1 MNLKS
6 LSSGPVVSAALAA
19 AIACALVFS
28 LRATYAPTV
37 QAADKSAAP
46 APATWDRQA
55 AARYLDSR
63 QVWWQ
68 AWDRTQKDHGTY
80 CISCHTQAMYA
91 LARPTL
97 RQDLA
102 EAPATGAERAM
113 IDSVEKR
120 VHLWSQFPTS
130 QVLPFYDDEKY
141 GKGKEIE
148 SRNAESVLNA
158 VILSSYDQRQGH
170 LSPTTLLAFDNAW
183 ALQSPTGP
191 DAGAWVWQN
200 FNYTP
205 WESPES
211 QYHWAALLAVTVAQS
226 PDHYRD
232 DPAIASHLAL
242 LLSYL
247 SSHYA
252 AQPLLNKVV
261 ALWASNSYPSLLT
274 AGQRRDLIADL
285 LRLQHPDGGWSASDL
300 GDWERRDKTPLE
312 YRPDGYATGL
322 ITLVLEESA
331 ASQSPAPQTDASI
344 ARGRAWLIANQDKS
358 TGAWTAWSLNKN
370 RDLDN
375 PIGKF
380 MSDAATSYAVL
391 ALENN
396 PRPR

>member
-1 MNLKS
+1 MNLKPHTNG
-6 LSSGPVVSAALAA
+6 LAALTATVA
-19 AIACALVFS
+19 LALVFG
-28 LRATYAPTV
+28 LHATRPATV
-37 QAADKSAAP
+37 HAADKP
-46 APATWDRQA
+46 APPATATPPNWDRQA

-170 LSPTTLLAFDNAW
+170 LSPTTRLAFDNAW
-183 ALQSPTGP
+183 ALQSTAGP

-211 QYHWAALLAVTVAQS
+211 QYHWAALLAITVAHT

-232 DPAIASHLAL
+232 DPAIASHLTL
-242 LLSYL
+242 LTSYL

-252 AQPLLNKVV
+252 TQPLLNKVV
-261 ALWASNSYPSLLT
+261 ALWAAGSYPSLLT
-274 AGQRRDLIADL
+274 TDQRRDLIADL
-285 LRLQHPDGGWSASDL
+285 LRLQKPDGGWSASDL

-322 ITLVLEESA
+322 ITLVLEES
-331 ASQSPAPQTDASI
+331 PAPQTDASI
-344 ARGRAWLIANQDKS
+344 ARGRAWLIANQDKT
-358 TGAWTAWSLNKN
+358 TGAWTAWSLNKD
-370 RDLDN
+370 RDLDS

-380 MSDAATSYAVL
+380 MSDAATSYAIL
-391 ALENN
+391 ALESN

>member
-6 LSSGPVVSAALAA
+6 LPSGSLMRAALAA
-19 AIACALVFS
+19 AFACALIFNH
-28 LRATYAPTV
+28 RAVDSPTV
-37 QAADKSAAP
+37 HAADKPAPP
-46 APATWDRQA
+46 APATWDHQA

-91 LARPTL
+91 LARPAL

-120 VHLWSQFPTS
+120 VHIWSQV
-130 QVLPFYDDEKY
+130 QPFYDDEKY

-158 VILSSYDQRQGH
+158 VILSSYDQRLGH
-170 LSPTTLLAFDNAW
+170 LSPTTRLAFDNAW
-183 ALQSPTGP
+183 ALQSATGP

-211 QYHWAALLAVTVAQS
+211 QYHWAALFAVTVANT
-226 PDHYRD
+226 PDHYRA
-232 DPAIASHLAL
+232 DPAITAHLAL
-242 LLSYL
+242 LTSYL

-252 AQPLLNKVV
+252 AQPLLNKIV
-261 ALWASNSYPSLLT
+261 ALWAANSYPSLLT
-274 AGQRRDLIADL
+274 ADQRRNLVADL
-285 LRLQHPDGGWSASDL
+285 LRLQRTDGGWSASDL
-300 GDWERRDKTPLE
+300 GAWERRDNTPLE
-312 YRPDGYATGL
+312 TRPDGYATGL
-322 ITLVLEESA
+322 ITLVLQESA
-331 ASQSPAPQTDASI
+331 APQTDASI
-344 ARGRAWLIANQDKS
+344 ARGRAWLIANQDRT

-370 RDLDN
+370 RDLEN

-396 PRPR
+396 SPPH

>member
-6 LSSGPVVSAALAA
+6 LSSGPLISATLAA
-19 AIACALVFS
+19 AFGCAIAVAPS
-28 LRATYAPTV
+28 ATNTSTV
-37 QAADKSAAP
+37 HAADKPATP

-120 VHLWSQFPTS
+120 VHLWSQSATS
-130 QVLPFYDDEKY
+130 QVQPFYDDEKY
-141 GKGKEIE
+141 GQGKEIE

-170 LSPTTLLAFDNAW
+170 LSPNTRLAFDNAW
-183 ALQSPTGP
+183 TLQSATGP

-205 WESPES
+205 WESPEA
-211 QYHWAALLAVTVAQS
+211 QYHWAALFAVTVANT

-232 DPAIASHLAL
+232 DAAIASHLTL
-242 LLSYL
+242 LTSYL

-261 ALWASNSYPSLLT
+261 ALWAARSHPSLLT
-274 AGQRRDLIADL
+274 ADQRSTLIADV
-285 LRLQHPDGGWSASDL
+285 LRLQHKDGGWSASDL

-331 ASQSPAPQTDASI
+331 APQTDASI
-344 ARGRAWLIANQDKS
+344 ARGRAWLIANQDKT
-358 TGAWTAWSLNKN
+358 TGGWTAWSLNKN
-370 RDLDN
+370 RDLDS

>member
-1 MNLKS
+1 MNLKP
-6 LSSGPVVSAALAA
+6 LSSGLAA
-19 AIACALVFS
+19 AVALTCALAFALHANHPAV
-28 LRATYAPTV
+28 V
-37 QAADKSAAP
+37 HAADKPAAP
-46 APATWDRQA
+46 APATWDRAA
-55 AARYLDSR
+55 AARYLDAR

-91 LARPTL
+91 LARPAL

-102 EAPATGAERAM
+102 EPAAAGAERAM

-120 VHLWSQFPTS
+120 VHLWSQSTTS

-170 LSPTTLLAFDNAW
+170 LSPTARLAFDNAW

-211 QYHWAALLAVTVAQS
+211 QYHWAALFALTVART

-232 DPAIASHLAL
+232 DPAIALHLAL
-242 LLSYL
+242 LTGYL

-252 AQPLLNKVV
+252 AQPLLNKII
-261 ALWASNSYPSLLT
+261 ALWASRSYPSLLT
-274 AGQRRDLIADL
+274 ADQRRDLIASL
-285 LRLQHPDGGWSASDL
+285 LRLQHADGGWSASDL

-322 ITLVLEESA
+322 IVLVLEESSTPQA
-331 ASQSPAPQTDASI
+331 DAPI
-344 ARGRAWLIANQDKS
+344 ARGRSWLIANQDKT

-370 RDLDN
+370 RDLDS

-391 ALENN
+391 ALENT
-396 PRPR
+396 PPAR

>member
-1 MNLKS
+1 MTLKS
-6 LSSGPVVSAALAA
+6 LSSGLALAA
-19 AIACALVFS
+19 ALSGTITLVLHS
-28 LRATYAPTV
+28 TRPATV
-37 QAADKSAAP
+37 HAADKSAAP
-46 APATWDRQA
+46 PPATWDRQA
-55 AARYLDSR
+55 AARYLDAR

-68 AWDRTQKDHGTY
+68 SWDRTQKDQGTY

-91 LARPTL
+91 LARPAL

-102 EAPATGAERAM
+102 ESPASGAERAM

-158 VILSSYDQRQGH
+158 VILSSYDQRQGR
-170 LSPTTLLAFDNAW
+170 LSPTTRLAFDNAW
-183 ALQSPTGP
+183 ALQSTTGP

-211 QYHWAALLAVTVAQS
+211 QYHWAALYALAVARN

-242 LLSYL
+242 LTSYL
-247 SSHYA
+247 SSHYS
-252 AQPLLNKVV
+252 AQPLLNKVI
-261 ALWASNSYPSLLT
+261 ALWAARPYPALLT
-274 AGQRRDLIADL
+274 ADQRRDLIADL
-285 LRLQHPDGGWSASDL
+285 LRLQHADGGWSASDL
-300 GDWERRDKTPLE
+300 GSWERRDNTPLE

-322 ITLVLEESA
+322 IVLVLEESA
-331 ASQSPAPQTDASI
+331 PQGSTAQTDASV
-344 ARGRAWLIANQDKS
+344 ARGRAWLIANQDRA

-370 RDLDN
+370 RDLEN

-391 ALENN
+391 ALEAN
-396 PRPR
+396 PRSR

>member
-1 MNLKS
+1 MTLKS
-6 LSSGPVVSAALAA
+6 LSFGPLMFAALTAA
-19 AIACALVFS
+19 VAVAGTLALALHS
-28 LRATYAPTV
+28 PAPATV
-37 QAADKSAAP
+37 HAADKSATP
-46 APATWDRQA
+46 PPATWDRQA

-120 VHLWSQFPTS
+120 VHLWSQ
-130 QVLPFYDDEKY
+130 VLPFYDDEKY

-170 LSPTTLLAFDNAW
+170 LSPTTRLAFDNAW
-183 ALQSPTGP
+183 ALQSTTGP

-211 QYHWAALLAVTVAQS
+211 QYHWAALLAVTVAQT

-232 DPAIASHLAL
+232 DPAIASHLTL
-242 LLSYL
+242 LTSYL
-247 SSHYA
+247 SSHFA

-261 ALWASNSYPSLLT
+261 ALWAARSYPALLT
-274 AGQRRDLIADL
+274 AGQQRDLIATL
-285 LRLQHPDGGWSASDL
+285 LRLQHADGGWSASDL

-322 ITLVLEESA
+322 NVLVLEESA
-331 ASQSPAPQTDASI
+331 AQQSVPQTDASI
-344 ARGRAWLIANQDKS
+344 ARGRAWLIANQDKT

-370 RDLDN
+370 RDLDT

-391 ALENN
+391 ALDA
-396 PRPR
+396 RVK

>member
-1 MNLKS
+1 MNPKS
-6 LSSGPVVSAALAA
+6 LSSGPVVSAALALA
-19 AIACALVFS
+19 FACALAIAVHS
-28 LRATYAPTV
+28 LSSATV
-37 QAADKSAAP
+37 HAADKSATPSP
-46 APATWDRQA
+46 ASWDRQA

-91 LARPTL
+91 LARPAL

-102 EAPATGAERAM
+102 EPAAAGAERAM

-120 VHLWSQFPTS
+120 VHLWS

-170 LSPTTLLAFDNAW
+170 LGETTRLAFDNAW
-183 ALQSPTGP
+183 TLQSTIGP

-211 QYHWAALLAVTVAQS
+211 QYHWAALFAVTVART

-242 LLSYL
+242 LTTYL

-261 ALWASNSYPSLLT
+261 ALWAARSYPSILT
-274 AGQRRDLIADL
+274 ADQRRDLIANL
-285 LRLQHPDGGWSASDL
+285 LRLQRADGGWSASDL

-312 YRPDGYATGL
+312 TRPDGYATGL
-322 ITLVLEESA
+322 IVLVLEESA
-331 ASQSPAPQTDASI
+331 APKSAPQTDASI
-344 ARGRAWLIANQDKS
+344 ARGRAWLVANQDKS

-370 RDLDN
+370 RDLES

-396 PRPR
+396 PPAR